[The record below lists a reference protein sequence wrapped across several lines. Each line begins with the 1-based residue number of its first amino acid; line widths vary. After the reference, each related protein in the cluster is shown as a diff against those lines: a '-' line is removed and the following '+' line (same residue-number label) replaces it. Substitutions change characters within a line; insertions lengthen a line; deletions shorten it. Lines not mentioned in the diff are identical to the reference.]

1 MARAIVSK
9 TSSQPA
15 RSVRFRRV
23 LIAAIVAF
31 FYVQLGVVVS
41 SQPPAEF
48 DLYFRLWL
56 GTATP
61 LAIVLT
67 ESGLLPALAGI
78 AVVALLVAWRD
89 PAWRG
94 RALFAVALNL
104 LAWKIS
110 DICKDLFH
118 RPRPDQWV
126 WHREASFSY
135 SSGHATDAVVVYGL
149 WAYFLWKSDLPQPWR
164 GTLAA
169 LLALWALGVSWSRLA
184 LGVHYASDVLGGWL
198 LGAALLVLGF
208 AVVDPINID
217 RVRRL
222 RSD

>member
-1 MARAIVSK
+1 MGAIVS
-9 TSSQPA
+9 
-15 RSVRFRRV
+15 
-23 LIAAIVAF
+23 L
-31 FYVQLGVVVS
+31 
-41 SQPPAEF
+41 QPPG
-48 DLYFRLWL
+48 DIDRSFRSWL
-56 GTATP
+56 GAATP

-78 AVVALLVAWRD
+78 AVVALLVAWRY

-94 RALFAVALNL
+94 RVLFAVALNL

-110 DICKDLFH
+110 DVCKDLFH
-118 RPRPDQWV
+118 RPRPGQSV
-126 WHREASFSY
+126 WDHETSFSY

-184 LGVHYASDVLGGWL
+184 LGVHYATDVLGGWL
-198 LGAALLVLGF
+198 LGAALLALAF
-208 AVVDPINID
+208 AVYDP
-217 RVRRL
+217 L
-222 RSD
+222 TCTRSP